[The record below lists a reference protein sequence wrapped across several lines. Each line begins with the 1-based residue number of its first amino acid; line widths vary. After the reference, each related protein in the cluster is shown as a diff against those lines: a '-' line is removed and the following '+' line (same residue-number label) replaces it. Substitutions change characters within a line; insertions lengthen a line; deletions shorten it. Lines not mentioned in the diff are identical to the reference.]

1 MLILPKLSYRYNEIP
16 MIYQQAFFVGIN
28 SHILKLVWK
37 GKVTN
42 ITEIILEKNNGIG
55 KNHTTWF

>member
-1 MLILPKLSYRYNEIP
+1 
-16 MIYQQAFFVGIN
+16 MIYQQAFVVGIN